1 MKNKAAIVIGAG
13 PAGLTAA
20 FELLT
25 RTGIVPIVLESSE
38 YMGGISRTARYK
50 GNRMDLGGH
59 RFFSKSDRVVQWWL
73 NVLPLEAAAEGP
85 QRITYQN
92 KTRTIAGS
100 PACSIVD
107 ELDPDSTDRVM
118 LIRNRLSRIY
128 FLRKFFNY
136 PISFSIDTLS
146 KLGIAKTARIAI
158 SYMRAAVFPI
168 RPECSLED
176 FFINRFGREL
186 YQTFFKSYTEK
197 VWGTPCS
204 EISAEWGK
212 QRIKG
217 LSVWKAIAH
226 VIGRKSSRRDPANVA
241 QKGTETSLIEKFMY
255 PKYGPGQMWE
265 EVAQQVIARGGQILT
280 NHRVDCIEHDG
291 DSVIA
296 VCATRLDTGEKC
308 RFEGHYVLSTMP
320 VKELIASLVPAAP
333 AEVRQIGDGLVYR
346 DFITVGILC
355 KQLQIRDAAQQAVR
369 DNWIYIQE
377 PDVLVGRLQVFNNW
391 SPYLVADPSTT
402 WIGLEYF
409 CNESDALW
417 KKTDAEIAALA
428 VQELESMNI
437 VARQDV
443 LDSTVIRVPKAY
455 PAYFGTYGRFEEI
468 IRYVDGFE
476 NLFLMGRNGMHKY
489 NNQDHSMLSA
499 MVVVD
504 NIAQGITGKENI
516 WSVNTEQDYQES

>member
-1 MKNKAAIVIGAG
+1 
-13 PAGLTAA
+13 
-20 FELLT
+20 
-25 RTGIVPIVLESSE
+25 
-38 YMGGISRTARYK
+38 
-50 GNRMDLGGH
+50 
-59 RFFSKSDRVVQWWL
+59 
-73 NVLPLEAAAEGP
+73 
-85 QRITYQN
+85 
-92 KTRTIAGS
+92 
-100 PACSIVD
+100 
-107 ELDPDSTDRVM
+107 
-118 LIRNRLSRIY
+118 
-128 FLRKFFNY
+128 
-136 PISFSIDTLS
+136 
-146 KLGIAKTARIAI
+146 
-158 SYMRAAVFPI
+158 MRAAVFPI
-168 RPECSLED
+168 RPERSLED

-217 LSVWKAIAH
+217 LSVWKSIVH
-226 VIGRKSSRRDPANVA
+226 VVGRRNSNDVA

-265 EVAQQVIARGGQILT
+265 EVADQVITRGGQILT
-280 NHRVDCIEHDG
+280 GYQVDRIEHDR
-291 DSVIA
+291 DAVVA
-296 VCATRLDTGEKC
+296 VCATRVDTGEKC
-308 RFEGHYVLSTMP
+308 RFEGQYVLSTMP
-320 VKELIASLVPAAP
+320 VKELIACLVPAAP
-333 AEVRQIGDGLVYR
+333 AEVRQISDGLVYR

-355 KQLQIRDAAQQAVR
+355 KELQIRDAAQQTVR

-377 PDVLVGRLQVFNNW
+377 PDVLVGRMQVFNNW

-417 KKTDAEIAALA
+417 KKPDAEIAALA

-455 PAYFGTYGRFEEI
+455 PAYFGTYDRFEEI
-468 IRYVDGFE
+468 KRYVDRFE

-489 NNQDHSMLSA
+489 NNQDHSMLAA

-504 NIAQGITGKENI
+504 NIAQGITSKENI
-516 WSVNTEQDYQES
+516 WSVNTEQEYQES